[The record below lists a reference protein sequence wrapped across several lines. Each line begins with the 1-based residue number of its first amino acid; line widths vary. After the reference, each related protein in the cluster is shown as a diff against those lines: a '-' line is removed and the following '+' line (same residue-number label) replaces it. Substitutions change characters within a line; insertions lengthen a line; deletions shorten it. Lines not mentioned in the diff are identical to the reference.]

1 MKRINWQLCL
11 IVLALGLLALALP
24 GTAAAAPYQGSAL
37 SGIVVDTPVQPTF
50 ALPGVFSL
58 KFGDSA
64 GSAEVDLPSLNAVA
78 TVSGLT
84 FSPQVG
90 WDSISLKQKQPQATS
105 AGAISQAQVTVAGA
119 TKGYS
124 TEGTAQVK
132 LAPSPALQASGKM
145 GFRYDGM
152 SKQTGFALQNFD
164 FAVAAGPA
172 NVSVK
177 NLNTDTN
184 AVSFDT
190 AQVAVP
196 AAGVTASVTGYQMKN
211 GKADWKALTI
221 AQDAK
226 GKAILGSV
234 GSLSQMQVS
243 LAGPSAGYATTASS
257 NFTLDF
263 GKAVHA
269 DGKVYGIFNAPNKLN
284 GMALSNAN
292 LAVSMPGL
300 GLQMTGINSINSGV
314 KIDTVSFSADPL
326 KLDAEMKGVV
336 VGGTSGFD
344 FDQAKLTYAPSTANS
359 LEVTL
364 AKGAQGY
371 VLTTTSVIPT
381 ARR

>member
-1 MKRINWQLCL
+1 
-11 IVLALGLLALALP
+11 
-24 GTAAAAPYQGSAL
+24 
-37 SGIVVDTPVQPTF
+37 
-50 ALPGVFSL
+50 
-58 KFGDSA
+58 
-64 GSAEVDLPSLNAVA
+64 
-78 TVSGLT
+78 
-84 FSPQVG
+84 
-90 WDSISLKQKQPQATS
+90 
-105 AGAISQAQVTVAGA
+105 
-119 TKGYS
+119 
-124 TEGTAQVK
+124 
-132 LAPSPALQASGKM
+132 M

-211 GKADWKALTI
+211 GKADWKALSI

-226 GKAILGSV
+226 GKATLGSV

-314 KIDTVSFSADPL
+314 KIDTVAFSADPL